1 MALKDIR
8 DTVNISELDTQTIY
22 ELQKILFE
30 LGYRITVDGFFGT
43 ETRTVF
49 HQFKADQKLTYP
61 DFIGKTTVDR
71 LLALYEDNDIVE
83 DEAKHPNQPTFVRP
97 ATVKDVK
104 WDDFNAPVSR
114 WFTVGEVFRYDQAR
128 KTKDVK
134 IQTRIL
140 VLAKELDKVRDDWGS
155 GIGVTSWYRPPFI
168 NRKVGGVSNS
178 QHLSGDAVDIYPLNG
193 EIIGFQSWLDK
204 QWFGALGK
212 GSARGFTHLD
222 MRNGKGWK
230 TGGNKG
236 VRWSY

>member
-8 DTVNISELDTQTIY
+8 DTTHISLLDTQTMY
-22 ELQKILFE
+22 ELQKVLFE
-30 LGYRITVDGFFGT
+30 LGYRIAVDGVFGQ
-43 ETRTVF
+43 ETKTIF
-49 HQFKADQKLTYP
+49 HQFKADQKLAYP
-61 DFIGKTTVDR
+61 DFIGKTTIDR
-71 LLALYEDNDIVE
+71 LLTLYEDNDIVE
-83 DEAKHPNQPTFVRP
+83 DEAKHPNQPSFVRP
-97 ATVKDVK
+97 STVKDIK
-104 WDDFNAPVSR
+104 WDDFNSPVSR
-114 WFTVGEVFRYDQAR
+114 WFTVGEVFRYDQLR

-140 VLAKELDKVRDDWGS
+140 AMAKELDKIRDDWGS

-204 QWFGALGK
+204 QWFGALGY
-212 GSARGFTHLD
+212 GSRRGFVHID
-222 MRNGKGWK
+222 IRNGKGWK

-236 VRWSY
+236 VRWNY